1 MTERGCVGTPDVGN
15 EAVSIGRVFGALG
28 NPARCG
34 ASVLLVTAF
43 LRLGA
48 PGAERPAL
56 LADDRTYDLSPVT
69 ADIDAAFL
77 AGGGV
82 ERALTALDE
91 GRLEEL
97 AGAADLRVGAPVA
110 RPGAI
115 LCIGQNYAAHAAES
129 GSLPPE
135 HPILFFKHPN
145 TIVGAYDDI
154 ERPERARALDYEVEL
169 GVVIGTAAW
178 QVDEADALGHVA
190 GYLVGNDVSERTWQR
205 TESGGQWSKGKTA
218 PTFCPL
224 GPWLVPANEV
234 DPTSLHI
241 WSAISGDPRQD
252 SSTADM
258 VFSVAALIADL
269 SQYVRLE
276 PGDVL
281 LTGTPEGVAMSGRFP
296 YLVDGD
302 VVEVG
307 IDGLGSQRSTVIG
320 V

>member
-1 MTERGCVGTPDVGN
+1 MT
-15 EAVSIGRVFGALG
+15 AL
-28 NPARCG
+28 
-34 ASVLLVTAF
+34 
-43 LRLGA
+43 LRLGE

-56 LADDRTYDLSPVT
+56 LVDDRYYDLTPLTGDV
-69 ADIDAAFL
+69 DAAFL
-77 AGGGV
+77 AAGGIATA
-82 ERALTALDE
+82 RLALAE
-91 GRLEEL
+91 GRLTEL
-97 AGAADLRVGAPVA
+97 PDAASLRIGAPVA
-110 RPGAI
+110 RPGAV

-129 GSLPPE
+129 GSAPPE

-145 TIVGAYDDI
+145 TVVGPFDDI
-154 ERPERARALDYEVEL
+154 VRPDGADALDWEVEL

-178 QVDEADALGHVA
+178 HVEEADALAHVA

-205 TESGGQWSKGKTA
+205 SESGGQWSKGKTA

-224 GPWLVPANEV
+224 GPWLVPADEV

-241 WSAISGDPRQD
+241 WSRISGDPRQG

-258 VFSVAALIADL
+258 VFSVAELIADL
-269 SQYVRLE
+269 SRYVRLE

-296 YLVDGD
+296 YLVAGD

-307 IDGLGSQRSTVIG
+307 VDGLGAQRSTVVAG
-320 V
+320 